1 MGYDTKPEMILFD
14 VGGTLFEDGPCCPA
28 DGFESLRL
36 AAENPDVTDP
46 ATLSSLWY
54 EYFDEVAGIKSKSG
68 TAIDVP
74 LSAVIKYATMNT
86 GLRFNIPM
94 SEQEEIFDRYNSSR
108 TVIDGVPELLA
119 QIDAL
124 GIRTAVI
131 SNNAMSGES
140 LALAIRRFIPTAN
153 FEFYLTSADLLL
165 TKPCKQIFSAAAN
178 YAQLNPADC
187 WYCGD
192 GRIPDVTGAKN
203 GGMHPVL
210 LKKDAP
216 RPFEMSNDGNNGE
229 YITINHW
236 NVLKEYII
244 NL

>member
-28 DGFESLRL
+28 DGFEPLRL
-36 AAENPDVTDP
+36 AAENPDVTDS

-68 TAIDVP
+68 TALDVP

-108 TVIDGVPELLA
+108 TVIDGVPELLE

-140 LALAIRRFIPTAN
+140 LALAIRRFIPTAK

-210 LKKDAP
+210 LKKDAQC
-216 RPFEMSNDGNNGE
+216 PFEMRNDGNNGE

>member
-1 MGYDTKPEMILFD
+1 MGYDTKPKMILFD
-14 VGGTLFEDGPCCPA
+14 VGGTLFDDGPCCPA
-28 DGFESLRL
+28 DGFEALRL
-36 AAENPDVTDP
+36 AAENPDVTDS
-46 ATLSSLWY
+46 ATLSALWY
-54 EYFDEVAGIKSKSG
+54 EYFDEVSGIKSKSG
-68 TAIDVP
+68 TVLDVP

-86 GLRFNIPM
+86 GLRFNIPT

-108 TVIDGVPELLA
+108 SVIDGVPELLT
-119 QIDAL
+119 QIEAL

-140 LALAIRRFIPTAN
+140 LALAIRRFIPTAK

-165 TKPCKQIFSAAAN
+165 TKPCKQIFSAAAS
-178 YAQLNPADC
+178 YAQLDPADC

-203 GGMHPVL
+203 GGMSPIL
-210 LKKDAP
+210 LKKNAP
-216 RPFEMSNDGNNGE
+216 LPFETCNDGNDGE
-229 YITINHW
+229 YLTINHW
-236 NVLKEYII
+236 NVLKKYII